1 MRKRF
6 KIGLVSILLMMVSGA
21 IDAQT
26 APHRQQ
32 STKVRSMEWH
42 AMDAAPC
49 AWSVPLQKSDQ
60 SLDVEKT
67 IELLKQ
73 GGFTCEI
80 AVIEDG
86 PGRSWDEF
94 KKLAAAANSTNI
106 DLWPVIL
113 PPSEGTSEPYG
124 HDYVAWADAFAKLS
138 LQYPHMRGLNI
149 DDLDQDVS
157 RETFTRE
164 YVCQIYRAKQK
175 INPKLLFVPT
185 IYDLDRRVADQLA
198 GCVDGVWLWWV
209 NLEKP
214 TGLPSF
220 LENSKLAAA
229 GRFPIYGGLYAHST
243 SWHKQGNPSPVV
255 FRETLEDTCAHADG
269 TMIWNISLE
278 PPDPLLEITK
288 TLMTGGSSPLARKCG
303 QSAGEAAGSR

>member
-1 MRKRF
+1 MIKSLN
-6 KIGLVSILLMMVSGA
+6 IVLVCVLAMGA
-21 IDAQT
+21 VAMDAQT
-26 APHRQQ
+26 DSHLQH
-32 STKVRSMEWH
+32 STQIRSMDWG
-42 AMDAAPC
+42 AMGTSPC
-49 AWSVPLQKSDQ
+49 AWSVPVQKSDH

-67 IELLKQ
+67 IQLLKQ

-80 AVIEDG
+80 AVIGDG
-86 PGRSWDEF
+86 PSRSWAEF
-94 KKLAAAANSTNI
+94 KQLAAAANTADI

-113 PPSEGTSEPYG
+113 PPSEGTSQPYG
-124 HDYVAWADAFAKLS
+124 HDYVAWAEAFAKLS

-164 YVCQIYRAKQK
+164 YVCRIYRAKQK

-185 IYDLDRRVADQLA
+185 IYDLDRSIADQLA

-209 NLEKP
+209 NLEKA

-220 LENSKLAAA
+220 LENSKLATS
-229 GRFPIYGGLYAHST
+229 GRFPIFGGLYAHWT
-243 SWHKQGNPSPVV
+243 SWHKQENPIPAV
-255 FRETLEDTCAHADG
+255 FQETLEDTCEHADG

-278 PPDPLLEITK
+278 APDPLLEVTK
-288 TLMTGGSSPLARKCG
+288 KFMAGGASPLAGKCG
-303 QSAGEAAGSR
+303 HSVKKADSK